1 MARDSDALLIRK
13 WASNGDVQ
21 TPEDRGLT
29 RSLGWPAD
37 YALRGGR
44 KPTREVFNQL
54 FREFSALGHE
64 INTRGLLDWDASVAY
79 VHPALVREPLS
90 GIIYTSAQSS
100 TNQNPATDDGSYWV
114 QFGATGWSPRL
125 AVVNDGYRR
134 VLQIVGW
141 VGGIGSP
148 PGHGQY
154 IGPSGLVNTATEA
167 VDIGS
172 GVPTGGAVG
181 QVLVKDSTADF
192 DMRWGNVISGYKVGG
207 DGFQSTGRIS
217 MTASGNFPVVIA
229 SASEDLLIVG
239 WSYRLTGGQD
249 FELDIRVGNTVRWSV
264 VGAATSETI
273 IFPYAI
279 AVAEGERVTMTAG
292 AVGRRDT
299 GNRAN
304 FYYVAESDL
313 IPITP

>member
-13 WASNGDVQ
+13 WAATGDVQ
-21 TPEDRGLT
+21 TPEARGLT
-29 RSLGWPAD
+29 RTIGWPAD
-37 YALRGGR
+37 FAVAGGR
-44 KPTREVFNQL
+44 QPTREVFNQL
-54 FREFSALGHE
+54 FRELSALGHE
-64 INTRGLLDWDASVAY
+64 INTRGLLDWDSGVDY

-90 GIIYTSAQSS
+90 GIIYTSAQSNINHS
-100 TNQNPATDDGSYWV
+100 PATDDGTYWV

-125 AVVNDGYRR
+125 AVVRDGYRR

-154 IGPSGLVNTATEA
+154 IGPTGTVNAVADA

-181 QVLVKDSTADF
+181 QVLVKHSTTDF

-207 DGFQSTGRIS
+207 DGIQSTDLIS
-217 MTASGNFPVVIA
+217 MTAAGSDFPDIFA

-239 WSYRLTGGQD
+239 WSASVTGLNQNLAIVVAGTTRYAQYRSQQTG
-249 FELDIRVGNTVRWSV
+249 FEEL
-264 VGAATSETI
+264 
-273 IFPYAI
+273 FLPYAI
-279 AVAEGERVTMTAG
+279 AVAEGEHVTLGGSRDAGNSARV
-292 AVGRRDT
+292 
-299 GNRAN
+299 
-304 FYYVAESDL
+304 YYVAESDL
-313 IPITP
+313 VPITP